1 MLSSTLDTLLKTLT
15 IDISDD
21 VVLAIDIPSFDSLP
35 GLLEV
40 VVPNVDTVASSMAG
54 INGIGACSVS
64 FGSNIV
70 EGFVDAVSL
79 LSCSA
84 KYDVSTC

>member
-1 MLSSTLDTLLKTLT
+1 MLSSTFDTLLNTLT

-21 VVLAIDIPSFDSLP
+21 VVLAIDRPSLDSLP

-40 VVPNVDTVASSMAG
+40 AVPNVHTVASSIAG
-54 INGIGACSVS
+54 INGTGACSVS

-70 EGFVDAVSL
+70 EGFVDTVSL
-79 LSCSA
+79 LSCSS
-84 KYDVSTC
+84 K